1 MNQEKLLQD
10 ITSLPPIAQQELID
24 FVAFLKLRYSQSMDE
39 VNVKNLLSI
48 EDEPF
53 IGMWQDR
60 SDMIDSS
67 AWVRNLRQN
76 EWK

>member
-10 ITSLPPIAQQELID
+10 VTSLPPFAQQELID
-24 FVAFLKLRYSQSMDE
+24 FVAFLKLRYGQSISQINTD
-39 VNVKNLLSI
+39 NLSSI

-60 SDMIDSS
+60 SDMIDST
-67 AWVRNLRQN
+67 AWVRNLRQK
-76 EWK
+76 EWG

>member
-1 MNQEKLLQD
+1 MNQEKLLRD

-24 FVAFLKLRYSQSMDE
+24 FVAFLKLRYSQSIGQASTND
-39 VNVKNLLSI
+39 LPSI
-48 EDEPF
+48 ENEAF

-67 AWVRNLRQN
+67 AWVRNLRQK
-76 EWK
+76 EWR